1 MLMPL
6 VEPTEWLTP
15 ALSDIPCVKE
25 FVREFVTLLLR
36 LCEEPTL
43 KLSLLLIPWLT
54 PWFWLTLELTPKF
67 WLIP

>member
-1 MLMPL
+1 MVFEADCPWDFDADWLTPSLTLLPMLIPL

-36 LCEEPTL
+36 L
-43 KLSLLLIPWLT
+43 
-54 PWFWLTLELTPKF
+54 
-67 WLIP
+67 